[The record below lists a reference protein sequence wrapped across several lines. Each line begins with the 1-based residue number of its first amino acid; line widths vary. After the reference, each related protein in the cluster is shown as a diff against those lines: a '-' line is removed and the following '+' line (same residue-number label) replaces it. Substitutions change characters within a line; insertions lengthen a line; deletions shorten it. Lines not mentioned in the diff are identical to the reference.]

1 MRKDDLNMHAF
12 QKRNWYTPKSDRWA
26 FFSNFDCQRTFPLE
40 YFKWKRYGGTGLL
53 SKKTEVLYAE
63 LNKTAEAALILQQAI
78 FTPYIYFVIMAK
90 NHQKIRSRCLDHE
103 FSFKD
108 IFKDIRHGYKAA

>member
-1 MRKDDLNMHAF
+1 MHF
-12 QKRNWYTPKSDRWA
+12 KKETDIPQNLIDELFFLTLTVRGPFHRNTLSEKGMGVQD
-26 FFSNFDCQRTFPLE
+26 
-40 YFKWKRYGGTGLL
+40 YFL
-53 SKKTEVLYAE
+53 KKTEVLYAE